1 MEGNPI
7 NKDTNI
13 EDHLNGASISME
25 SNPRLTHEEATTT

>member
-25 SNPRLTHEEATTT
+25 SNPNHAEATTT